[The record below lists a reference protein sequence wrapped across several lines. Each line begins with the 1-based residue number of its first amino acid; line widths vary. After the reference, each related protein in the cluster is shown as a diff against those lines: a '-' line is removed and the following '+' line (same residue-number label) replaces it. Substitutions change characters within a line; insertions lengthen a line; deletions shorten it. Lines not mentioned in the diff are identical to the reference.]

1 MGTEKR
7 ERQKAN
13 RAYKQQQLQQ
23 EASRRKTFRFIA
35 IGVGA
40 VAAVFLFAW
49 IASNFVGDDDPA
61 PVPIDTIVTTP
72 PVDVTAPIETTPAE
86 TTPADGSQ
94 G

>member
-1 MGTEKR
+1 M
-7 ERQKAN
+7 
-13 RAYKQQQLQQ
+13 QQ

-49 IASNFVGDDDPA
+49 IASNFVGNDDPA
-61 PVPIDTIVTTP
+61 PAPIDTIVTTQ
-72 PVDVTAPIETTPAE
+72 PIEVTGPPDTIAPDTIPIDTTPID
-86 TTPADGSQ
+86 TTPTAGTQ

>member
-13 RAYKQQQLQQ
+13 RANKQQQLQQ
-23 EASRRKTFRFIA
+23 EASRRKTFRLVA

-40 VAAVFLFAW
+40 VAAVFLIAW
-49 IASNFVGDDDPA
+49 IASNFVSDDNPT
-61 PVPIDTIVTTP
+61 PGPIDTTPTVELTVPVDTTP
-72 PVDVTAPIETTPAE
+72 STGT
-86 TTPADGSQ
+86 Q

>member
-13 RAYKQQQLQQ
+13 RAYKQQQMQQ
-23 EASRRKTFRFIA
+23 EASRRKTFRYIA
-35 IGVGA
+35 AGVGA

-49 IASNFVGDDDPA
+49 IAGNFVGDDDPA
-61 PVPIDTIVTTP
+61 PAPVDTIT
-72 PVDVTAPIETTPAE
+72 PVDVTIPIDSTPA
-86 TTPADGSQ
+86 TGTQ

>member
-13 RAYKQQQLQQ
+13 RAQKQQQLQQ
-23 EASRRKTFRFIA
+23 EASRRKTFRLIA

-61 PVPIDTIVTTP
+61 PAPADTIVTTP
-72 PVDVTAPIETTPAE
+72 PIEVTPPVDTTPATGTP
-86 TTPADGSQ
+86 TTGTQ

>member
-61 PVPIDTIVTTP
+61 PAPIDTIVTTP
-72 PVDVTAPIETTPAE
+72 PVEVIPPIDTTPIDTTPA
-86 TTPADGSQ
+86 TGTQ